1 MSKFVRIVGVG
12 AAAAAAMYLLDP
24 DRGRSRRA
32 KLSDQAAALARKAE
46 EKTRAQAEY
55 QKGVVQGLAHDLTEP
70 FRPEPEFDDE
80 TLRQKVKSEAIGR
93 WDGPKN
99 DVEVDV
105 DNGVVTLKGNDRR
118 PERGSVDPIGQGRPR
133 CGLDQRSVERPAA
146 ELAGQVAGG
155 PSGGPP
161 ALGPEIEGSIRA
173 LRSWALSHPARTR

>member
-1 MSKFVRIVGVG
+1 MSKFVRIVGIG

-46 EKTRAQAEY
+46 EKGRAQAEY

-70 FRPEPEFDDE
+70 FRPEREFDDE

-105 DNGVVTLKGNDRR
+105 DKGVVTLKGKVDDAQDMNELIRLVKGVPGVASINDQL
-118 PERGSVDPIGQGRPR
+118 SVP
-133 CGLDQRSVERPAA
+133 QRS
-146 ELAGQVAGG
+146 
-155 PSGGPP
+155 
-161 ALGPEIEGSIRA
+161 
-173 LRSWALSHPARTR
+173 